1 MGKYTELYEQ
11 IQIDKQDQTYLK
23 NMIRFYM
30 AEKPLSYHEFYA
42 SLLNSN
48 HHIQDR
54 RNQQEK
60 QKLYEDIF
68 QKWRRSICSLNKKA
82 IKSPIDLVY
91 KKEELVTLYQALK
104 KITTYEE
111 MEQDPVVSQFFFQE
125 ILGIQTSKWC
135 HLESRKI
142 NCQKGLIA
150 PINHRLYLNCQN
162 SDIDFIIR
170 RLLEKFEEKTL
181 TYNLK
186 FDTSEIARDD
196 KIIIYTDTFHLL
208 DYIIVLKEFERE
220 YPEIM
225 KRTSNPPILVGKIDQ
240 WIGYGDEPEY
250 EAESYNDLR
259 TRLFYDT
266 ITNQTLNR
274 ILNDKEALRDM
285 AYYFIEVKKIVP
297 ITSSDK
303 LTTYRIL
310 IPKLIAEIKQYLSSS
325 TYQSEAFNEILK
337 TLPHFI
343 QNYLDHNIYY
353 FDDLMEQLQLKL
365 KQYHI
370 SSQKLCFN
378 SDTWDKFQLFEQKDA
393 TSNIELI
400 ESLNLTI
407 TPNYF
412 VTDEGRYQSIQ
423 NILYLNMIRFMQ
435 PDGTFLGSDGIR
447 EQGRLFLEYIAETY
461 FTKKKILYSE
471 IYRKEIRGN
480 TGKVYLLKTGYMT
493 PWEYTE
499 FLGDILLS
507 KQITFKKETKSVRD
521 CMNELERYLPESGII
536 YTKYNRRMNLLDFL
550 IESFQQQNF
559 EQYQDAIEWFYE
571 QTANNPGVF
580 SMNKEDKKE
589 EKELLSKIKIETLV
603 F

>member
-11 IQIDKQDQTYLK
+11 IQINQLDQNYLK

-30 AEKPLSYHEFYA
+30 AEKPLSYHDFYA
-42 SLLNSN
+42 SLLNPN

-68 QKWRRSICSLNKKA
+68 QKWRRSICSLNKKT

-91 KKEELVTLYQALK
+91 KKEELTMLYQAFK

-111 MEQDPVVSQFFFQE
+111 MEENSAVSQFFFRE

-150 PINHRLYLNCQN
+150 PVNHRLYLNCQN

-170 RLLEKFEEKTL
+170 RLLEKFEEKSL
-181 TYNLK
+181 PYNLK

-208 DYIIVLKEFERE
+208 DYVEILKEFERE

-266 ITNQTLNR
+266 VTDQTLKR
-274 ILNDKEALRDM
+274 ILNDKETLRDM
-285 AYYFIEVKKIVP
+285 AYDFIEVKRIVSITNGDKIG
-297 ITSSDK
+297 
-303 LTTYRIL
+303 TYRTL
-310 IPKLIAEIKQYLSSS
+310 ISKITGEIKNYLSAH
-325 TYQSEAFNEILK
+325 TYQSELLDEILK
-337 TLPHFI
+337 TLPRFI
-343 QNYLDHNIYY
+343 QNYLDHNMYY
-353 FDDLMEQLQLKL
+353 FDDVMEQLQKQLN
-365 KQYHI
+365 QYHI

-393 TSNIELI
+393 MSNIELI
-400 ESLNLTI
+400 QSLNLTM

-412 VTDEGRYQSIQ
+412 VTDDGHYQSIQ
-423 NILYLNMIRFMQ
+423 NILYLNIIRFMQ
-435 PDGTFLGSDGIR
+435 PDGTFLRSDGIR
-447 EQGRLFLEYIAETY
+447 EQARLFLEYIAETY

-471 IYRKEIRGN
+471 IYRREIRGN
-480 TGKVYLLKTGYMT
+480 TGKVYLSKIGYIT
-493 PWEYTE
+493 PWEFTE

-507 KQITFKKETKSVRD
+507 KYLTFQKEKKSVRD
-521 CMNELERYLPESGII
+521 CMNELENYLPESGII
-536 YTKYNRRMNLLDFL
+536 YTKYNRQMNLLDFL
-550 IESFQQQNF
+550 IESFQQENF
-559 EQYQDAIEWFYE
+559 EQYHDIIEWFYE

-580 SMNKEDKKE
+580 SMTKEEKKE
-589 EKELLSKIKIETLV
+589 EKESFSKLKIETLV